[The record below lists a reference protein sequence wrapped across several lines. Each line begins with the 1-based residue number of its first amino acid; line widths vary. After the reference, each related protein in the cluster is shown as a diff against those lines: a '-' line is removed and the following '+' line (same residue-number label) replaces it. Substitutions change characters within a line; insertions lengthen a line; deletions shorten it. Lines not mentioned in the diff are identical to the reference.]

1 MEKAVNLIKASQG
14 ICGSA
19 GLKLHKIMSN
29 RREVLISFP
38 VEERVKALREVDLKI
53 DPLPAEHALGVVWC
67 SESESFQ
74 FCIQISCVCFKSRT
88 ETL

>member
-1 MEKAVNLIKASQG
+1 
-14 ICGSA
+14 
-19 GLKLHKIMSN
+19 MSN
-29 RREVLISFP
+29 RRVLISFP

-53 DPLPAEHALGVVWC
+53 DPLPVEHALGVVWC

-88 ETL
+88 ENL